1 MPVDL
6 EKLIFAQHLVFDWI
20 TKIIINYKKLSKEN
34 INYDITKRRL
44 DTLNAQWE
52 KAEILHS
59 NIDYKEEKRRTLSY
73 FEQEHYSKAE
83 DAFDEAA
90 DFLVTVLR

>member
-20 TKIIINYKKLSKEN
+20 TKVIFNDKRLSKEN

-44 DTLNAQWE
+44 DTLNAQ
-52 KAEILHS
+52 
-59 NIDYKEEKRRTLSY
+59 
-73 FEQEHYSKAE
+73 
-83 DAFDEAA
+83 
-90 DFLVTVLR
+90 